1 LAVREGEFAHKI
13 HPEDAANALVL
24 GSAYTRMGLYQK
36 ALPLITFAL
45 QSAGSAEGHLIM
57 GQTLLGLRQYHG
69 AMEELSQAVALQPNL
84 PGLHSAIGVAKVGT
98 GDSEGAAVEFT
109 EALKTEPND
118 YQANYYMGRLKRL
131 EGDFDLARQ
140 YLSKAEQLRPDAPD
154 VLFESAALA
163 MTEKDYAKAE
173 PMLARVLQKQP
184 EQVEAH
190 FLLSDLY
197 RRTGRREAAKRERS
211 IFERL
216 RQREQDRQA
225 AMSSKTPSA
234 TPEADSPGKRSSI
247 STTSGPNQ
255 P

>member
-1 LAVREGEFAHKI
+1 
-13 HPEDAANALVL
+13 
-24 GSAYTRMGLYQK
+24 
-36 ALPLITFAL
+36 
-45 QSAGSAEGHLIM
+45 
-57 GQTLLGLRQYHG
+57 
-69 AMEELSQAVALQPNL
+69 
-84 PGLHSAIGVAKVGT
+84 
-98 GDSEGAAVEFT
+98 
-109 EALKTEPND
+109 
-118 YQANYYMGRLKRL
+118 
-131 EGDFDLARQ
+131 
-140 YLSKAEQLRPDAPD
+140 

-225 AMSSKTPSA
+225 AMSSKTSSA